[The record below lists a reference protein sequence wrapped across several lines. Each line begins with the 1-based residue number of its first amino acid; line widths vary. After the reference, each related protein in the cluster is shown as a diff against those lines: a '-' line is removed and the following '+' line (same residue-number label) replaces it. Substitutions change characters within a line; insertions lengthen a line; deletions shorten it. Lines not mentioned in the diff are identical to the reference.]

1 MFTRILLLIVFLLSL
16 SAFTINP
23 TDLSL
28 TMPNEEAKGLAT
40 EIKQMQENQ
49 AEMVGAIQELS
60 KQLKAERSK
69 RCI

>member
-28 TMPNEEAKGLAT
+28 TSNEEAKGLAT